1 MEGQSGDHFPHSKQ
15 ARLIACH
22 GMAAEAAQPG
32 CFLAQM
38 CCMTFSLGCGGS
50 VLLLL
55 LSVSFVQA
63 FLRQL
68 SRAACPSDFHLVM
81 RFIYFF
87 FSWVLVSRLALAS
100 SE

>member
-1 MEGQSGDHFPHSKQ
+1 MEEQSGDHFPHPKQ

-50 VLLLL
+50 APLAGPECFFCAD
-55 LSVSFVQA
+55 LSE
-63 FLRQL
+63 
-68 SRAACPSDFHLVM
+68 AAL
-81 RFIYFF
+81 
-87 FSWVLVSRLALAS
+87 
-100 SE
+100 